1 MIMKLI
7 GYTHVSRLVRF
18 ALVISRP
25 NGHETSSWNGCMF
38 KERHST
44 SFLMPPFDDY
54 TNQIPFGVA
63 WLKARHLLTSV
74 LQSDIGNF
82 FF

>member
-1 MIMKLI
+1 
-7 GYTHVSRLVRF
+7 
-18 ALVISRP
+18 
-25 NGHETSSWNGCMF
+25 
-38 KERHST
+38 
-44 SFLMPPFDDY
+44 MPPFDDY

-82 FF
+82 FSSRMTFLLWIVTGHVTSRTCLGYAKTADV